1 MLETKQVM
9 DIFSIRLPQNA
20 GSDESKVKLLAE
32 SIREKGLIS
41 PIHVSPDH
49 ALLAGYHRLLAY
61 QRLYNEAGEAYRH
74 IPVRVVDR
82 SDGSHLQQLETSE
95 KLFAPELS
103 ILEKAEHFKEYF
115 DCLKY
120 GQNGQNRHKT
130 TAIFKS
136 LDISRRT
143 FFNLR
148 AIAERLGDPVR
159 QRILNSELRDLANS
173 TPQLL
178 ALCKYDEAT
187 QLGILET
194 MEKAQCGTIFEAI
207 RLFQEQAESPTQRKA
222 RQKFLKSPTL
232 KLDKDLRQELAK
244 LAQHTG
250 LGQNEL
256 FNEIFEAGL
265 ELMQQKYK

>member
-1 MLETKQVM
+1 MLETKQEM
-9 DIFSIRLPQNA
+9 DIFDIRLPQA
-20 GSDESKVKLLAE
+20 ATPDEAKVQQLAD
-32 SIREKGLIS
+32 SIRENGLIS
-41 PIHVSPDH
+41 PVAVSPDH
-49 ALLAGYHRLLAY
+49 TLLAGLHRLLAY
-61 QRLYNEAGEAYRH
+61 QKLFQADGKDYRF
-74 IPVRVVDR
+74 IPVRIVDAG
-82 SDGSHLQQLETSE
+82 DGNHLQQLETTE
-95 KLFAPELS
+95 KLFHPELS

-115 DCLKY
+115 DGLKY
-120 GQNGQNRHKT
+120 GQTRHKT
-130 TAIFKS
+130 TAIFRT

-148 AIAERLGDPVR
+148 AIAERLGQNVR
-159 QRILNSELRDLANS
+159 QRILNSELKDLANS

-178 ALCKYDEAT
+178 ALCKFDEET

-194 MEKAQCGTIFEAI
+194 MERNNCGTIFEAI
-207 RLFQEQAESPTQRKA
+207 RLFQEQAGQPAQRKA
-222 RQKFLKSPTL
+222 RQKFLKSPSL

-265 ELMQQKYK
+265 ELMQQKYQ